1 VNSEEYD
8 RMYSLEDTYWWY
20 VARRELA
27 LKLIDLHH
35 VPGRRAVD
43 VGCGTGA
50 LLAELCKN
58 FDADGFDLSTK
69 AIDFCRER
77 GLSSASVGN
86 AEQLPAQSSAY
97 DLAVTLDLLEH
108 VDDDVAA
115 IGELHRILAP
125 GGLLVI
131 NVPAFRWLWGP
142 HDVALHHH
150 RRYTAREL
158 RRKLLAAGFTV
169 ERMSYSVF
177 LLFGVVV
184 FRRLLDKF
192 SRGPATVKLPRV
204 SPGMNAFLLK
214 LMRFE
219 SRLLQSVPLP
229 FGSSVVA
236 VARKK

>member
-1 VNSEEYD
+1 
-8 RMYSLEDTYWWY
+8 
-20 VARRELA
+20 
-27 LKLIDLHH
+27 
-35 VPGRRAVD
+35 
-43 VGCGTGA
+43 
-50 LLAELCKN
+50 
-58 FDADGFDLSTK
+58 
-69 AIDFCRER
+69 
-77 GLSSASVGN
+77 
-86 AEQLPAQSSAY
+86 
-97 DLAVTLDLLEH
+97 
-108 VDDDVAA
+108 
-115 IGELHRILAP
+115 
-125 GGLLVI
+125 
-131 NVPAFRWLWGP
+131 
-142 HDVALHHH
+142 LHHH